1 MVGFAADLGFAWA
14 SRRIWVSRWAS
25 WRSQVDPVSAIF
37 LSRPDPVSALSLPP
51 QIRSQLERKRRCRL
65 RFGLSWRGEGG
76 AAPDPVSAREEKAVG
91 PCCYAV
97 EDLSKKKSINR

>member
-1 MVGFAADLGFAWA
+1 MGFAVDLGFAWA

-37 LSRPDPVSALSLPP
+37 LSRLDPVSAA
-51 QIRSQLERKRRCRL
+51 QIRSQLSLCRP
-65 RFGLSWRGEGG
+65 RSGLSWRGEGG
-76 AAPDPVSAREEKAVG
+76 AAPDPVSTGEEKAVG

-97 EDLSKKKSINR
+97 EDLSEKKSINR